1 MKKLMIILLIGML
14 SLGLSGIAFAADTQ
28 DISAQITGS
37 LTFTVPTALSN
48 WVLEYDTSTLP
59 LTDDNTTNDAS
70 APAVANS
77 HTAKIDSNC
86 PYTLVVK
93 VSEFPSGETVDD
105 KMTTTVI
112 TSNDTDLDQSLQ
124 LVYYTDASGVTS
136 GSSPV
141 FATLADVTT
150 SDQGFLTTTLA
161 PDDGTDIIGI
171 RFSQKTT
178 ANDPAYHGGSQLTYQ
193 IQLTWTASATI

>member
-14 SLGLSGIAFAADTQ
+14 SLGLSGIAFAETQ
-28 DISAQITGS
+28 NISAQIAGS
-37 LTFTVPTALSN
+37 LTFSVPTVLSN
-48 WVLEYDTSTLP
+48 WVLAYDTSTLP
-59 LTDDNTTNDAS
+59 ATDDNTTNDAS
-70 APAVANS
+70 APGSADS
-77 HTAKIDSNC
+77 HTAKIVSNC

-93 VSEFPSGETVDD
+93 VSEYPTGETVDN
-105 KMTTTVI
+105 KMTTTVT
-112 TSNDTDLDQSLQ
+112 TSNDTDLDQALQ
-124 LVYYTDASGVTS
+124 LMYYTGASDVTS

-141 FATLADVTT
+141 FTSLADVTT
-150 SDQGFLTTTLA
+150 GDQGFLTTTLA

-171 RFSQKTT
+171 QFNQNTT

>member
-1 MKKLMIILLIGML
+1 MKKLIIVLLVVML
-14 SLGLSGIAFAADTQ
+14 GLGLSGIAFADTQ

-37 LTFTVPTALSN
+37 LTFAVPAALSN
-48 WVLEYDTSTLP
+48 WVLTYDTATASA
-59 LTDDNTTNDAS
+59 TDDNTTNDTS
-70 APAVANS
+70 LPAAANS

-93 VSEFPSGETVDD
+93 VTELPTGESIDS
-105 KMTTTVI
+105 KMTTTVT

-124 LVYYTDASGVTS
+124 LIYYTGASGVTS
-136 GSSPV
+136 GSSPA
-141 FATLADVTT
+141 FASLANVTT

-171 RFSQKTT
+171 QFSQKTT
-178 ANDPAYHGGSQLTYQ
+178 ANDPAYHSGTQLIYQ
-193 IQLTWTASATI
+193 IQLTWTAAATV